1 MWIGLK
7 NTDIRWQFEILTD
20 EGENLDG
27 LAGDMNVNDL
37 VCVKYAPINSVND
50 ENVCSQ
56 PLKVYA
62 DKQSSIIQ
70 SGDHSKNA

>member
-1 MWIGLK
+1 M
-7 NTDIRWQFEILTD
+7 
-20 EGENLDG
+20 DG
-27 LAGDMNVNDL
+27 LAEDMNVNDL

-50 ENVCSQ
+50 ENVRSQ